1 MGYIRHHAIVVTS
14 FDEEELE
21 KARNKAVRLFNRPIG
36 AIVKGT
42 TNGYATFV
50 IPPDGSKEG
59 WNTSELNNKK
69 REKYIEWLKYER
81 FDDGTSVLDWVE
93 LQYGDDGRQ
102 TKIINDSDE
111 HFREDN

>member
-14 FDEEELE
+14 FDEELLE

-69 REKYIEWLKYER
+69 RERYIEWLKYEV
-81 FDDGTSVLDWVE
+81 DDIGLDWVE
-93 LQYGDDGRQ
+93 VQYGDDGNE
-102 TKIINDSDE
+102 TEIVNDSDE
-111 HFREDN
+111 HLRDKT